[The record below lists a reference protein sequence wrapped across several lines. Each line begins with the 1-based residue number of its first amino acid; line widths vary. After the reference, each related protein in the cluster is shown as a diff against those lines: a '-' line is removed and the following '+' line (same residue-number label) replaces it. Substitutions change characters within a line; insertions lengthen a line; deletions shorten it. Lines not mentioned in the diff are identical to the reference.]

1 MYISSFPKTLM
12 SSDNFESFESQ
23 VIGVLSDVTQGT
35 KVTITPETRIRD
47 LHLTETQ
54 EGRVLY
60 ALEGP
65 LGISE
70 ETESD
75 LLDGDP
81 TVASLAEKL
90 RQKFSDSVTVQ
101 Q

>member
-1 MYISSFPKTLM
+1 MG
-12 SSDNFESFESQ
+12 SDNFESFESQ
-23 VIGVLSDVTQGT
+23 VIGVLNDVTQGT
-35 KVTITPETRIRD
+35 EITITPETRIRD

-54 EGRVLY
+54 EGRVLS
-60 ALEGP
+60 ALEGS
-65 LGISE
+65 LGIAE